1 MAEQPRIFGLG
12 DLQRF
17 TGATRLR
24 LTHWTKI
31 GLLRASVQRAAGPGT
46 RQLFSWE
53 DLCTCGLIACLD
65 LWGIKP
71 RDMKSI
77 LDRVIPVDPWALPPP
92 NPKGAGR
99 DLWLLVDSVPDEARL
114 VRAASLEEAIKRRP
128 RDQLLSINLSGLQR
142 VIWGRVKRKEV
153 SR

>member
-1 MAEQPRIFGLG
+1 MPDQPRIFALG

-24 LTHWTKI
+24 LTHWTRI
-31 GLLRASVQRAAGPGT
+31 GLLKANVQRAAGPGT
-46 RQLFSWE
+46 RQLFNWE
-53 DLCTCGLIACLD
+53 DLCTCGLLASLD

-77 LDRVIPVDPWALPPP
+77 LDHVSLANPWARPPP
-92 NPKGAGR
+92 SPKGMGR
-99 DLWLLVDSVPDEARL
+99 DLWLLVDSVPDKVRL
-114 VRAASLEEAIKRRP
+114 VRAISLEEAIKRRP
-128 RDQLLSINLSGLQR
+128 RDQILSINLSALQR
-142 VIWGRVKRKEV
+142 LIWGRVKGKEG